1 MKDGIRN
8 WTKKQLIE
16 SRKDVNTGED
26 DSRMI
31 INKLLSI
38 ETHRHTLSFIPQ
50 CEFVKWS
57 KDRAD
62 EAVLRRCGEC
72 RHLRAGL
79 AFHNQP
85 SQPSVFRN
93 AQCVSFWNLHKPRP
107 IFKRVHTS
115 IHSQSYDIP
124 TDTSRLQFW
133 LLQWPSDLAKY
144 MHTWAQWCSYNVYL
158 NSVFIYVRTSFHPRS
173 ATTKFR
179 VAVAERRRLYGLI
192 KIAKATACSA
202 VGKGLPTCPAILHCF
217 KPAKFYPKLLKEP
230 GSLNLR
236 G

>member
-1 MKDGIRN
+1 MQQRQMLLRGAQRN
-8 WTKKQLIE
+8 RFFWNIDFGEYDEGWNTKLDKKTQLIE
-16 SRKDVNTGED
+16 CRKDVNTGED
-26 DSRMI
+26 DSRII

-38 ETHRHTLSFIPQ
+38 ETYRHTLSFIPQ
-50 CEFVKWS
+50 WEFVKWS

-107 IFKRVHTS
+107 FFKHVYTS

-144 MHTWAQWCSYNVYL
+144 LS
-158 NSVFIYVRTSFHPRS
+158 SVILLQCLFKLGVHIRENFISSSVCNHRISRCCGRNTMTSRDF
-173 ATTKFR
+173 
-179 VAVAERRRLYGLI
+179 
-192 KIAKATACSA
+192 
-202 VGKGLPTCPAILHCF
+202 
-217 KPAKFYPKLLKEP
+217 
-230 GSLNLR
+230 
-236 G
+236 